1 MLVNNA
7 GVFRITPLLDIS
19 PDEWDWIFAVNVRAM
34 LLTTQVAART
44 MIAQGAGGKIV
55 NMASMGGKVGA
66 AGPSALCGV
75 EGRRHLA
82 HPGVGRRTRLAT
94 GSP

>member
-7 GVFRITPLLDIS
+7 GVFKITPLLDIS
-19 PDEWDWIFAVNVRAM
+19 ADEWDWIFAVNVRAM

-44 MIAQGAGGKIV
+44 MIAQGDGGKIV

-66 AGPSALCGV
+66 AEPVALRGI
-75 EGRRHLA
+75 EGRGHLA
-82 HPGVGRRTRLAT
+82 HAGVGRRTRAPT